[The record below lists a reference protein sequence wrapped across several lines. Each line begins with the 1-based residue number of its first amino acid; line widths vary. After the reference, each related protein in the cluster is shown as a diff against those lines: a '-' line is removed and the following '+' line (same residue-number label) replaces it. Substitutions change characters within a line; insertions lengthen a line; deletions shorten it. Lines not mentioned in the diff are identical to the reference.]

1 MAHIKNRLRGL
12 LVAFVAIV
20 AALAIVPGVAKAA
33 LVDFDPVITGS
44 VTITGEDVTVDSDIT
59 VYQVAT
65 IKVDGT
71 TNVPGYEYADGM
83 QTTVD
88 AWVKAGGTANS
99 AADLVQAVTDNNVAA
114 MDPQP
119 QIEAGTPD
127 GVVIS
132 GLVPGVYYIDIADVA
147 ATDTTPGI
155 TYQNIVVAIE
165 PARDGDTNDW
175 VAVDEEIAVK
185 SADSTLDKTATS
197 VDKGDVSADGS
208 TVTAVTGSKI
218 EFKVEF
224 TLSKN
229 MSNFYLE
236 DTMTGMTFGND
247 VKLFTVDGTE
257 IVLDDVAEVVTEGL
271 DGATFKFNIADVS
284 VLKDYITEGDTA
296 DFYIT
301 YSGTV
306 NDDAETGVAGAKNE
320 VTSSVNTKGDEV
332 TVDLAS
338 LKITKYGDDNRDGV
352 VSEGDSTL
360 VGAEF
365 SLYTELNADGTAVDE
380 SSIVTIDDKTV
391 FTTNENGVIELV
403 NVLDPTETY
412 YLVET
417 KAPSGYKLLEDF
429 EMVTFSKDKGYA
441 WTKDILD
448 EKLTKDEG
456 VDLPET
462 GGMGTVALTA
472 AGVVLVA
479 GAAAFIVRSRKE
491 S

>member
-1 MAHIKNRLRGL
+1 MAHITNKLRGL
-12 LVAFVAIV
+12 VAAFVAV
-20 AALAIVPGVAKAA
+20 FAALALVPGTAFAD
-33 LVDFDPVITGS
+33 LVDFDPAITGS

-65 IKVDGT
+65 IKVDST
-71 TNVPGYEYADGM
+71 TNVPGYEYAAGM

-88 AWVKAGGTANS
+88 AWVKANGTANS
-99 AADLVQAVTDNNVAA
+99 AADLVQAVTDKSVAA
-114 MDPQP
+114 MNPQP
-119 QIEAGTPD
+119 QISPGNPD

-147 ATDTTPGI
+147 ATDTAPGI

-165 PARDGDTNDW
+165 PARDGDTNNW
-175 VAVDEEIAVK
+175 VAADEEIAVK

-197 VDKGDVSADGS
+197 VDKGDVSSDGS
-208 TVTAVTGSKI
+208 TVTAVTGSEI
-218 EFKVEF
+218 SFKVEF

-247 VKLFTVDGTE
+247 VKLFTAAGAEIALDG
-257 IVLDDVAEVVTEGL
+257 VAEVVTEGL

-284 VLKDYITEGDTA
+284 KLEDHITEGDTA

-301 YSGTV
+301 YTGTV
-306 NDDAETGVAGAKNE
+306 NDQAQSGVAGAKNE
-320 VTSSVNTKGDEV
+320 VSSSVNEDGDEV
-332 TVDLAS
+332 TVGLAS
-338 LKITKYGDDNRDGV
+338 LKITKYGDDNRDEA

-360 VGAEF
+360 AGAEF
-365 SLYTELNADGTAVDE
+365 SLYTKLNADGTDVDK
-380 SSIVTIDDKTV
+380 SSVVTINDKTV
-391 FTTNENGVIELV
+391 FTTDEHGVIELV
-403 NVLDPTETY
+403 NVLDPTQTY

-417 KAPSGYKLLEDF
+417 KAPSGYKLLEGF
-429 EMVTFSKDKGYA
+429 ETVTFSADKDYA

-448 EKLTKDEG
+448 DKLTEDEG

-479 GAAAFIVRSRKE
+479 GAAAFIVRSRRQN
-491 S
+491 

>member
-12 LVAFVAIV
+12 LVAFVALV

-33 LVDFDPVITGS
+33 LVDFGSDVVGS

-71 TNVPGYEYADGM
+71 TNVPGYEYATGM

-88 AWVKAGGTANS
+88 AWVDADGTANS
-99 AADLVQAVTDNNVAA
+99 AADLVQAVADNSVSA
-114 MDPQP
+114 MNPQP
-119 QIEAGTPD
+119 KIDAGDSD

-132 GLVPGVYYIDIADVA
+132 GLVPGVYYIDIADTA
-147 ATDTTPGI
+147 ET

-165 PARDGDTNDW
+165 PARDGDTNKW
-175 VAVDEEIAVK
+175 VAVNEQIAVK
-185 SADSTLDKTATS
+185 SADSTLDKTATQVNG
-197 VDKGDVSADGS
+197 VDVTTDGS
-208 TVTAVTGSKI
+208 YVTAVEGDKI
-218 EFKVEF
+218 AFKVEF

-229 MSNFYLE
+229 MSNFFLE
-236 DTMTGMTFGND
+236 DTMTGMTFGDD
-247 VKLFTVDGTE
+247 VKLFTAAGSEITLDG
-257 IVLDDVAEVVTEGL
+257 VAKVVTDDL

-284 VLKDYITEGDTA
+284 KLAQYITDGDTA

-301 YSGTV
+301 YTGTV
-306 NDDAETGVAGAKNE
+306 NDQASTGAAGAKNE
-320 VTSSVNTKGDEV
+320 VTSSVNTDGDEV

-338 LKITKYGDDNRDGV
+338 LKITKYGDDDESSSVTERD
-352 VSEGDSTL
+352 SKL
-360 VGAEF
+360 AGAEF
-365 SLYTELNADGTAVDE
+365 SLYTELNADDTDVDE
-380 SSIVTIDDKTV
+380 DSIVSIDGQTV
-391 FTTNENGVIELV
+391 FTTDKNGVIELV

-417 KAPSGYKLLEDF
+417 KAPSGYKLLEGF
-429 EMVTFSKDKGYA
+429 KTVTFSKDDNYA
-441 WTKDILD
+441 WAKDILD
-448 EKLTKDEG
+448 EKLTEDEG

-462 GGMGTVALTA
+462 GGMGTVAMTA

-491 S
+491 N

>member
-12 LVAFVAIV
+12 LVAFVALV

-33 LVDFDPVITGS
+33 LVDFDPDVVGS
-44 VTITGEDVTVDSDIT
+44 VTITGEDVTVNSDIT

-71 TNVPGYEYADGM
+71 TNVPGYEYATGM

-88 AWVKAGGTANS
+88 AWVDADGTANS
-99 AADLVQAVTDNNVAA
+99 AADLVQAVAINSVSA
-114 MDPQP
+114 MNPQP
-119 QIEAGTPD
+119 KIDTGDPD

-132 GLVPGVYYIDIADVA
+132 GLVPGVYYIDIADTA
-147 ATDTTPGI
+147 ET

-165 PARDGDTNDW
+165 PARDDDTNKW
-175 VAVDEEIAVK
+175 VAVNEQIAVK

-197 VDKGDVSADGS
+197 VDKGGVSADGS

-229 MSNFYLE
+229 MSNFFLE

-284 VLKDYITEGDTA
+284 VLKGYITEGDTA

-429 EMVTFSKDKGYA
+429 ETVTFSKDKGYA

>member
-12 LVAFVAIV
+12 LVAFVALV

-33 LVDFDPVITGS
+33 LVDFDSDVVGS
-44 VTITGEDVTVDSDIT
+44 VTITGEDVTVNSDIT

-71 TNVPGYEYADGM
+71 TNVPGYEYATGM

-88 AWVKAGGTANS
+88 AWVDADGTANS
-99 AADLVQAVTDNNVAA
+99 AADLVQAVADNSVAA

-119 QIEAGTPD
+119 KIDAGDSD

-132 GLVPGVYYIDIADVA
+132 GLVPGVYYIDIADVT
-147 ATDTTPGI
+147 ATDATPGI

-165 PARDGDTNDW
+165 PARDGATNDW

-185 SADSTLDKTATS
+185 SADSDLDKTATS

-218 EFKVEF
+218 SFKVEF

-229 MSNFYLE
+229 MSNFFLN
-236 DTMTGMTFGND
+236 DTMTGMTFDNN
-247 VKLFTVDGTE
+247 VKLFTAAGSE
-257 IVLDDVAEVVTEGL
+257 ISLGGVAEVVAPGD

-284 VLKDYITEGDTA
+284 KLEDYITGGDTA

-301 YSGTV
+301 YTGTV
-306 NDDAETGVAGAKNE
+306 NDQAATGVAGAKNE
-320 VTSSVNTKGDEV
+320 VSSSVNKDGDEV

-338 LKITKYGDDNRDGV
+338 LKITKYGDDNGDKV

-360 VGAEF
+360 AGAEF
-365 SLYTELNADGTAVDE
+365 SLYSELNADGTGVDE

-391 FTTNENGVIELV
+391 FTTDENGVIEFV

-417 KAPSGYKLLEDF
+417 KAPSGYKILTGFKE
-429 EMVTFSKDKGYA
+429 VTFSKDDNYA

>member
-33 LVDFDPVITGS
+33 LVDFDPAITGS

-71 TNVPGYEYADGM
+71 TNVPGYEYATDM

-88 AWVKAGGTANS
+88 AWVDADGTANS
-99 AADLVQAVTDNNVAA
+99 AADLVQAVADNSVAA
-114 MDPQP
+114 MNPQP
-119 QIEAGTPD
+119 KIDAGDPD

-132 GLVPGVYYIDIADVA
+132 GLVPGVYYIDIADTA
-147 ATDTTPGI
+147 EI

-165 PARDGDTNDW
+165 PARDGDTNNW
-175 VAVDEEIAVK
+175 VAVDEKIAVK

-197 VDKGDVSADGS
+197 VDKGGVSADGS

-229 MSNFYLE
+229 MSNFFLE

-284 VLKDYITEGDTA
+284 VLKGYITEGDTA

-429 EMVTFSKDKGYA
+429 ETVTFSKDKGYA

>member
-12 LVAFVAIV
+12 LVAFVALV

-33 LVDFDPVITGS
+33 LVDFNPPITGS

-65 IKVDGT
+65 IKVDST
-71 TNVPGYEYADGM
+71 TNVPGYEYATGM

-88 AWVKAGGTANS
+88 AWVKADGTANS
-99 AADLVQAVTDNNVAA
+99 AADLVQAVTDNSVAA
-114 MDPQP
+114 MNPQP
-119 QIEAGTPD
+119 QINAGDPN

-132 GLVPGVYYIDIADVA
+132 GLVPGVYYIDIADTA
-147 ATDTTPGI
+147 EI
-155 TYQNIVVAIE
+155 TYQNIVVAVE
-165 PARDGDTNDW
+165 PARNGDTNNW
-175 VAVDEEIAVK
+175 VAVNEEIAVK
-185 SADSTLDKTATS
+185 SADSTLDKTATQVND
-197 VDKGDVSADGS
+197 VDVTTDGS
-208 TVTAVTGSKI
+208 YVTAVEGDKI
-218 EFKVEF
+218 AFKVKF

-247 VKLFTVDGTE
+247 VRLFTAAGTE
-257 IVLDDVAEVVTEGL
+257 IALGGVAKVVVPGD

-284 VLKDYITEGDTA
+284 ALKDYITEGDTA

-301 YSGTV
+301 YTGTV
-306 NDDAETGVAGAKNE
+306 NDQAATGVAGAKNK
-320 VTSSVNTKGDEV
+320 VSSSVNEDGDEV

-338 LKITKYGDDNRDGV
+338 LKITKYGDDDKSGTVTDRD
-352 VSEGDSTL
+352 SKL
-360 VGAEF
+360 AGAEF
-365 SLYTELNADGTAVDE
+365 SLYTELNADGTAVEE
-380 SSIVTIDDKTV
+380 SSIVTIDGQTV
-391 FTTNENGVIELV
+391 FTTNEDGVIELV

-417 KAPSGYKLLEDF
+417 KAPSGYKLLEGY
-429 EMVTFSKDKGYA
+429 ETVTFSKAGNYA
-441 WTKDILD
+441 WAKDILD
-448 EKLTKDEG
+448 EKLTHDEG

-472 AGVVLVA
+472 AGVVIVA

-491 S
+491 N